1 MGGSEAIGLGGEALE
16 RDEGD
21 DMGEIGDGTSTSM
34 ILFQIHTQYYFRIWE
49 PNRNLIL

>member
-21 DMGEIGDGTSTSM
+21 DMGEIGDGISTSM
-34 ILFQIHTQYYFRIWE
+34 ILFQIHTQYYFGIWE

>member
-34 ILFQIHTQYYFRIWE
+34 ILIRYIHSIISEFE
-49 PNRNLIL
+49 NLIEI

>member
-16 RDEGD
+16 RD

-34 ILFQIHTQYYFRIWE
+34 ILFQIHTQYYFGIWE

>member
-1 MGGSEAIGLGGEALE
+1 MGGSEAIGLGEEALE

-34 ILFQIHTQYYFRIWE
+34 ILFQIHVHSIISEFE
-49 PNRNLIL
+49 NLIGI